1 MEMITEEDKQ
11 FSWDN
16 VFDLLRVVV
25 LALLVFIRQM
35 NDIPA
40 WLYMT
45 VGLLVAATGIAEFLH
60 YLKRRKQGKK
70 PFGAIFFS
78 ILFAL
83 FGIGYIIKALALIL

>member
-1 MEMITEEDKQ
+1 MITEEDKQ

-60 YLKRRKQGKK
+60 YLRRRKQGKK

-83 FGIGYIIKALALIL
+83 FGIGYIIKALALIQ

>member
-35 NDIPA
+35 NDTPA

-45 VGLLVAATGIAEFLH
+45 AGLLVIAIGIAELWH
-60 YLKRRKQGKK
+60 YLIRKKQGKK
-70 PFGAIFFS
+70 PFSAIFFS

-83 FGIGYIIKALALIL
+83 FGIGYIIKALALIQ

>member
-16 VFDLLRVVV
+16 VYDLLGGVV
-25 LALLVFIRQM
+25 LALLVIIRRM
-35 NDIPA
+35 DNIPT

-45 VGLLVAATGIAEFLH
+45 IGFLVIATGIAELRH
-60 YLKRRKQGKK
+60 YLRRKKQGKK

-78 ILFAL
+78 FLFTL
-83 FGIGYIIKALALIL
+83 WGIGYIIKALALIL